1 MENEFFFVRLNKLN
15 QKFFHRLVRRAFDRV
30 ADKSLHNKITLAQC
44 QCALTYLGYPQNL
57 ISTSSLTE
65 IIDIH
70 RVPENGR
77 TQDVRSVSSIHDCSL
92 TFDEFCMITT
102 YLAILQQEIHE
113 SGCISPIKGTNL
125 PPPPIFLTNA
135 PGKKPENRL
144 QF

>member
-1 MENEFFFVRLNKLN
+1 MFS
-15 QKFFHRLVRRAFDRV
+15 HYRLVRRAFDRV
-30 ADKSLHNKITLAQC
+30 ADKSLHNKITLDQC

-70 RVPENGR
+70 RHAPENGR
-77 TQDVRSVSSIHDCSL
+77 TQDARSAASIHDCSI
-92 TFDEFCMITT
+92 TFDEFCMITS

-125 PPPPIFLTNA
+125 PPPPIFLTNT
-135 PGKKPENRL
+135 PGKT
-144 QF
+144 

>member
-1 MENEFFFVRLNKLN
+1 M
-15 QKFFHRLVRRAFDRV
+15 

-44 QCALTYLGYPQNL
+44 QCALTFLGYPQNL
-57 ISTSSLTE
+57 ISTNSLTE

-77 TQDVRSVSSIHDCSL
+77 TQDARSVSSIHDCSI
-92 TFDEFCMITT
+92 TFDEFCMITS

-125 PPPPIFLTNA
+125 PPPPIFLTNT
-135 PGKKPENRL
+135 PGKCCIFTMSRNCLRKYWTVFRL
-144 QF
+144 SLTA